1 VVVLATTDIEA
12 AVSLPADFESL
23 AEAIS
28 NSEHHMVFGRGI
40 ARLRLCLRPVP
51 SMCPECLIIL
61 HDQSTAIRLAAA
73 ARFDRA
79 IHSDRLMPDRKF
91 MPSAYQRARHTQ
103 LLQVHDTLEA
113 GASSRDLAFGLVFRG
128 HRPLVGAIWKGSGE
142 RRHVLRLIAEARRMV
157 DGGYRKLLRHE

>member
-1 VVVLATTDIEA
+1 MVVLATADIEA
-12 AVSLPADFESL
+12 AVSLLSDFESL

-28 NSEHHMVFGRGI
+28 NSEHHMVIALGI

-61 HDQSTAIRLAAA
+61 HDQSATIRLAAA

-79 IHSDRLMPDRKF
+79 TLGDRLIPDRIS
-91 MPSAYQRARHTQ
+91 MPSAYQRARHIQ
-103 LLQVHDTLEA
+103 LLRVHDALEA

>member
-1 VVVLATTDIEA
+1 MVVLATSDIEA
-12 AVSLPADFESL
+12 AVPLPPEFEPLAD
-23 AEAIS
+23 AIY
-28 NSEHHMVFGRGI
+28 NSEHHMVIALGI

-79 IHSDRLMPDRKF
+79 THGDRLMPDRIS
-91 MPSAYQRARHTQ
+91 MPSTYQRARHIQ
-103 LLQVHDTLEA
+103 LLRVHDALEA

-142 RRHVLRLIAEARRMV
+142 RRHVLRLISEARRMV
-157 DGGYRKLLRHE
+157 SSGYRMLLRHR

>member
-1 VVVLATTDIEA
+1 MLATADIEA
-12 AVSLPADFESL
+12 AASLPPDFESL

-28 NSEHHMVFGRGI
+28 KCEHHMVIALGI

-51 SMCPECLIIL
+51 SMCPACLIIL

-79 IHSDRLMPDRKF
+79 IQGGRLVPDRSSA
-91 MPSAYQRARHTQ
+91 PSAYRRARLV
-103 LLQVHDTLEA
+103 LLLGIHDGLDA
-113 GASSRDLAFGLVFRG
+113 GASSHDLAFGLVFRG